1 MWSSCVS
8 CLPSEKYSSS
18 LSAWNLGL
26 RFGQL
31 PGSMRH
37 SNHLHL
43 PRSDPAPSLATK
55 SSTFSWTYPQSSFSA
70 HSLALALVH
79 LLQWAYWE
87 PSKASLFFSSQSWH
101 HLLPSVSSRW
111 SFAASIWA
119 IVDLSSL
126 YSWHALWTWRRPL
139 KTEVDRFNYLN
150 MNHFGASHC
159 WRLLRHSRES
169 FGIGQCI
176 RSDCAFLCLELGR
189 YAGEIGRP
197 CGCWCQVSFWSQIMK
212 ILEVICSSFGG
223 HALVRYS
230 LCLNLVADQGLLCD
244 VWMALFLPDL
254 QSIAFCWNQAAIA
267 SMLLILALTQQ
278 AYSTQSSPQ
287 KTSRDWSILSWSQHS
302 SAATSPRQYQQ
313 GLLHIPMAFCFSHI
327 GLISNTTSS
336 DCYG

>member
-8 CLPSEKYSSS
+8 CLPSAKYSSS

-26 RFGQL
+26 RFGRL

-43 PRSDPAPSLATK
+43 PRSGLAPSLATQ
-55 SSTFSWTYPQSSFSA
+55 SSAFSWTSLQSSFSA

-79 LLQWAYWE
+79 LPQWADWE

-111 SFAASIWA
+111 SFAVIIITSIWA
-119 IVDLSSL
+119 IVDLSSCC
-126 YSWHALWTWRRPL
+126 SWHALWTWRRPL
-139 KTEVDRFNYLN
+139 KTEVDSLYR
-150 MNHFGASHC
+150 FGASHR
-159 WRLLRHSRES
+159 WRLLRHSRAS
-169 FGIGQCI
+169 FGIGRCI

-197 CGCWCQVSFWSQIMK
+197 CGCWCRVSFWSQILQ

-223 HALVRYS
+223 RALVRYS
-230 LCLNLVADQGLLCD
+230 LCSRMVADQGRLCD

-254 QSIAFCWNQAAIA
+254 QLVAFCWTQAATA

-287 KTSRDWSILSWSQHS
+287 NSSRDWSILSWSQHS
-302 SAATSPRQYQQ
+302 SAVPSSRRPS
-313 GLLHIPMAFCFSHI
+313 HIPMSYCFSHM
-327 GLISNTTSS
+327 GLSAN
-336 DCYG
+336 D